1 MAGVEP
7 ALSQGLVVVF
17 RFVRA
22 GKEAPQQFLRAGVLA
37 LLEQRLGMVWILDIL
52 VAVVAALMARDE
64 SLPVV

>member
-7 ALSQGLVVVF
+7 ALGQGLVVVF
-17 RFVRA
+17 RFVRE
-22 GKEAPQQFLRAGVLA
+22 GKEAPQQFLLAGVLA